1 MQLILPTLRPP
12 VLLTDQLLPTGSSP
26 TTSTVSTST
35 LRTLAVTSPS
45 DVCPSLLSCSFPS
58 PLSRFSFAY
67 LILSAMSTT
76 QTVQW
81 VVDATNAARS
91 IIGTSKIITHA
102 PQPPYFGMFSSTH
115 PLFPSRSFLQLV
127 LTIRAGNYGWADG
140 YGKIYDLA
148 PHIDFFLVQ
157 FYNNGPTTS
166 YETVCLLLH
175 SSLPSPSPPYI
186 SIDLLGTRILNGCF
200 RHGDQPWRSSPQQDR
215 SW

>member
-12 VLLTDQLLPTGSSP
+12 VLHTDQLLPTGSSP

-45 DVCPSLLSCSFPS
+45 DVCPSLPFSSL
-58 PLSRFSFAY
+58 FSFAY

-102 PQPPYFGMFSSTH
+102 PQPPYFGMFRPPPPLSPSSSLPH
-115 PLFPSRSFLQLV
+115 AN
-127 LTIRAGNYGWADG
+127 LTLGNYGWADG

-166 YETVCLLLH
+166 YETVCLPFP
-175 SSLPSPSPPYI
+175 SSLPPPSLPYI
-186 SIDLLGTRILNGCF
+186 SIDLLGTRILYGCF

-215 SW
+215 SR